1 MKWLSL
7 PTFLNSFLFEVSN
20 CWKWI
25 WQCVLWRRC
34 VRNKFNKVINT
45 NTTNGNLL
53 FLYKSP
59 NMQRLYRR
67 YALPLFF
74 MVVKTKVNYQVC
86 HRLIFPGTHITRAH
100 FPNFTVNVF
109 NWNVHCLK
117 LRRQKI
123 MEILE
128 VGEWQWRVKFKK
140 NNWSIHIY
148 IYTYTYILITLSAE
162 IVIFERC
169 ILQFSEFHK
178 VPLFAAVSLFHDNRD
193 AIFSHRIHDI
203 WCFDFRLWQWNIRWY
218 LKLT

>member
-7 PTFLNSFLFEVSN
+7 PTFLDSFLFEVSN

-25 WQCVLWRRC
+25 LQCVLWRRC

-109 NWNVHCLK
+109 NWNVHWLWRSWRLESDSGELNLK
-117 LRRQKI
+117 KI
-123 MEILE
+123 IEA
-128 VGEWQWRVKFKK
+128 
-140 NNWSIHIY
+140 
-148 IYTYTYILITLSAE
+148 YTYTYTHTHI
-162 IVIFERC
+162 
-169 ILQFSEFHK
+169 
-178 VPLFAAVSLFHDNRD
+178 
-193 AIFSHRIHDI
+193 
-203 WCFDFRLWQWNIRWY
+203 Y
-218 LKLT
+218 